1 MPLFSH
7 CSEKS
12 VTQAASAWNREKP
25 LPLRRQVSSLSKKK
39 SKLRG
44 SGCMGGENPGNSCI
58 IYLEKMLG
66 IHSLDN
72 STDHIVYVLY
82 HVVIPETDHLITY
95 GLKIFPSFLV
105 VFMLI

>member
-12 VTQAASAWNREKP
+12 VTQARSAWNREKP

-44 SGCMGGENPGNSCI
+44 SGFVRGENPGNSCI
-58 IYLEKMLG
+58 IYLRITLG
-66 IHSLDN
+66 LHRLDN
-72 STDHIVYVLY
+72 STDHTIYVLY
-82 HVVIPETDHLITY
+82 HVVIPETDHLISY
-95 GLKIFPSFLV
+95 GLKVFCSSLV
-105 VFMLI
+105 IFMLI